1 MKEEY
6 NYIGVYPD
14 LKAVIQYRGKD
25 SFIKQNYPDFYK
37 YISDNIHG
45 HTFVEKL
52 YCFYHNIFES
62 PVCPICGSY
71 VKFKSFNKG
80 YRKSCGNKTCIK
92 QISKQTNLQR
102 YGAENPF
109 ASEIIKKKIVEKNIE
124 NLGVKYPMQSKAVRD
139 KSESAFMQ
147 KYGVKHYLQCEEGK
161 QKILS
166 KIKETNKKR
175 EITCNER
182 YGGVGFG
189 SDTLNKKTRKI
200 LNERYGTPNFT
211 TTSEYKIKSYSSR
224 KQHNTFNSSA
234 VEEEFANWLNENNI
248 KFIRQYKSDVY
259 PYPCDFYF
267 PDKDLYFEIN
277 GNWTHGKHPFNPK
290 NPDDENILN
299 LWKSKN
305 TKYYDIAIKV
315 WTKTDPEKYKIVQE
329 NNLNWIAVYSIDID
343 EIIAK
348 YKSK

>member
-14 LKAVIQYRGKD
+14 IKIVIQHRGKD

-37 YISDNIHG
+37 YINDAVYG

-52 YCFYHNIFES
+52 YCFYHNIFEQS
-62 PVCPICGSY
+62 VCAVCGAP
-71 VKFKSFNKG
+71 VKFESFNKG
-80 YRKSCGNKTCIK
+80 YQKSCGNSKCIK
-92 QISKQTNLQR
+92 ELTKQTNLQK

-109 ASEIIKKKIVEKNIE
+109 ASEIIKKRIIEKNIE
-124 NLGVKYPMQSKAVRD
+124 NLGVKYPMQSKAIRN
-139 KSESAFMQ
+139 KSESTFMQ

-166 KIKETNKKR
+166 KIKESIKKR

-182 YGGVGFG
+182 Y
-189 SDTLNKKTRKI
+189 SATNYA
-200 LNERYGTPNFT
+200 NT
-211 TTSEYKIKSYSSR
+211 TEYKVKAYTSR
-224 KQHNTFNSSA
+224 KQHNTFNSSS

-248 KFIRQYKSDVY
+248 TFIRQYKSGVY

-277 GNWTHGKHPFNPK
+277 GNWTHGKHQFNPN
-290 NPDDENILN
+290 NPDDVNILN

-315 WTKTDPEKYKIVQE
+315 WTKTDPEKYKIAQE
-329 NNLNWIAVYSIDID
+329 NDLNWIAVYSIDID
-343 EIIAK
+343 EIIDA
-348 YKSK
+348 YKNK